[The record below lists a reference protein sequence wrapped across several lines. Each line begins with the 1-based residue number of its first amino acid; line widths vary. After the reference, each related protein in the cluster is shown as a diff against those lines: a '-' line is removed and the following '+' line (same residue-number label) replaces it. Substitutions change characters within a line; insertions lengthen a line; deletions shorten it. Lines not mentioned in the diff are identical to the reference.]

1 MWPFARN
8 RHPNRIGIQLDFWG
22 EPAAPSYTA
31 KLLVGDQTV
40 VEAIGFIQGAD
51 FRLGN
56 IKTEPDFR
64 RRGYAMTVIG
74 TLVGAARARRC
85 ATFTFEDVSPHNVE
99 AIAIYRRLG
108 AVALPP
114 QQPGG
119 HADYQIQL
127 ATD

>member
-1 MWPFARN
+1 MWPFARKN
-8 RHPNRIGIQLDFWG
+8 NPNRIEIQLEFWG

-31 KLLVGDQTV
+31 TLMAGNQTA

-64 RRGYAMTVIG
+64 RHGYGMTLIG
-74 TLVGAARARRC
+74 TLLGAARARRC

-99 AIAIYRRLG
+99 AIAIYRRLD
-108 AVALPP
+108 ATALPP
-114 QQPGG
+114 KQPGG

-127 ATD
+127 EAD